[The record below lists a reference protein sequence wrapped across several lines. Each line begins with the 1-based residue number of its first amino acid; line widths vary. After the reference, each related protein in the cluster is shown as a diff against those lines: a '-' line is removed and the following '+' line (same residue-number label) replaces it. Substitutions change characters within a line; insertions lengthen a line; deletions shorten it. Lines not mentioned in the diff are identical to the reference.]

1 VNDPAI
7 MAEAWQMCRLEAA
20 KIAGHFSRMNRIP
33 PTLDMLPDGRFR
45 SEPRPTAG
53 VPISAK
59 LMVGAVL
66 VAVVA
71 GAISVAALA
80 LWLLS
85 LALPVLILAGVG
97 AWAAYRFRRWQLL
110 RGARDLRPL

>member
-1 VNDPAI
+1 
-7 MAEAWQMCRLEAA
+7 
-20 KIAGHFSRMNRIP
+20 MNRIP
-33 PTLDMLPDGRFR
+33 PTLDMLPDGSFR
-45 SEPRPTAG
+45 SEPRATAG

-59 LMVGAVL
+59 LMFGAVL
-66 VAVVA
+66 VALVA

-97 AWAAYRFRRWQLL
+97 AWAAYRFRRSQLL